1 MSTLTLQ
8 QMSNKLQ
15 EKLVEDKCAIFFINI
30 LHPMHLFAETKKNIN
45 SSDYCRGQLLLPFFE
60 IAEWCA
66 ELLVQD
72 KVLCRLEN
80 ELIVLNNKNVHFYK

>member
-1 MSTLTLQ
+1 MQFFLSIYYIPCTCLQ
-8 QMSNKLQ
+8 RQ
-15 EKLVEDKCAIFFINI
+15 
-30 LHPMHLFAETKKNIN
+30 KKNIN